1 MMIVVLLSLA
11 VALTMLEPLPW
22 VPSASARWA
31 VPAIAIYL
39 MLAAALAA
47 GHTFVALRAADQGG
61 SPSRPAARRRRR
73 IAMAGQMYLVAGLA
87 AVLLAG
93 YRTAIV
99 TAAVL
104 RNLPLVPVLVAWA
117 PFVVALLLTWMLEY
131 PLYRVVRLRSAVAAA
146 PAAAMRIWTLREFVL
161 YNVRHHLLFVA
172 VPVGLIILIGDV
184 LRLWVCPLLPE
195 AAAGTVLLAGSLVG
209 AGAVFVVAP
218 AMIVRIWRTSPLPP
232 GCLRDELETLC
243 RRLHVRYR
251 NILIWH
257 SGGAIANAAMMGLIG
272 PIRYV
277 LVSDA
282 LLDHLDE
289 RRLRAIFA
297 HEAGHICHHH
307 IFYSVL
313 FALAAT
319 GLSGALAQQAAVW
332 TGAGEDAG
340 LLFLLPLL
348 GAAWVVGFGWISRR
362 FERQSDVMG
371 ARLAGEEL
379 SAPAA
384 AGGAAA
390 PADLP
395 VTPEGAAV
403 FCHALHRVAQLNGIS
418 PAQRNWRHGSVAWRI
433 SYLLSPFSPR
443 GERHPIDRQVRWI
456 KIALW
461 VALVA
466 AAASNLILFFWPGPA
481 GTP

>member
-11 VALTMLEPLPW
+11 VALTMLEP
-22 VPSASARWA
+22 VPFAPAVSARWA
-31 VPAIAIYL
+31 APAIAVYL
-39 MLAAALAA
+39 VLAAGLAA
-47 GHTFVALRAADQGG
+47 GHTVLALRAAGPDAAA
-61 SPSRPAARRRRR
+61 SPTARPRRWM
-73 IAMAGQMYLVAGLA
+73 ALAGQVYLVAGLA

-99 TAAVL
+99 GARAVS
-104 RNLPLVPVLVAWA
+104 NVPLVQAALAWA
-117 PFVVALLLTWMLEY
+117 PFVAALLITWVLEY
-131 PLYRVVRLRSAVAAA
+131 PLYRAVRLRLAAAAA
-146 PAAAMRIWTLREFVL
+146 PAPAMAVWTLREFLL
-161 YNVRHHLLFVA
+161 YNLRHHLLFVA
-172 VPVGLIILIGDV
+172 VPVGLIVLIGDV

-195 AAAGTVLLAGSLVG
+195 AAAGAVLLGGSLVG

-218 AMIVRIWRTSPLPP
+218 AMIVRIWRTSALPP
-232 GCLRDELETLC
+232 GRLREDLEALC
-243 RRLHVRYR
+243 RRLRLRYR
-251 NILIWH
+251 DILVWQ

-282 LLDHLDE
+282 VLAHLDE
-289 RRLRAIFA
+289 RSIRAIFA
-297 HEAGHICHHH
+297 HEAGHIRHHH

-319 GLSGALAQQAAVW
+319 GLSAALAQQATVW

-340 LLFLLPLL
+340 LVFLAPLL
-348 GAAWVVGFGWISRR
+348 AAAWAAGFGWISRR
-362 FERQSDVMG
+362 FERQSDVMA

-379 SAPAA
+379 SPESGGVAPA
-384 AGGAAA
+384 
-390 PADLP
+390 PSDLP
-395 VTPEGAAV
+395 VTPEGVAV

-418 PAQRNWRHGSVAWRI
+418 PMQRNWRHGSVAWRI

-443 GERHPIDRQVRWI
+443 SRRHPIDRQVRWI

-461 VALVA
+461 IALAVALAGNV
-466 AAASNLILFFWPGPA
+466 ILFLWPAPA
-481 GTP
+481 GGA